1 MKLSFIIIMAVST
14 LAVFSLTSC
23 KGKDATVT
31 ESHTESKNAAGGEH
45 DGHIAT
51 SVVQL
56 NNGER
61 WQANPE
67 TLQGIGD
74 MLEMTNAYITGRQT
88 DVNLL
93 KSELETRFKLIF
105 TECTM
110 TGEAHE
116 QLHAYL
122 IPIKGMLEGL
132 NQDTAND
139 TVRELNEY
147 LRTFDDYFM

>member
-1 MKLSFIIIMAVST
+1 MKGSYLQIT
-14 LAVFSLTSC
+14 LAAVITFFSLSAC
-23 KGKDATVT
+23 NNKDADSHQNDTKATDHAT
-31 ESHTESKNAAGGEH
+31 EQHVGHES
-45 DGHIAT
+45 

-56 NNGER
+56 NHGER

-74 MLEMTNAYITGRQT
+74 MLEMTNAYISGRQT
-88 DVNLL
+88 DVQVL
-93 KSELETRFKLIF
+93 KSELDSRFQLIF

-132 NQDTAND
+132 NQDSGD
-139 TVRELNEY
+139 ETVKELNDY